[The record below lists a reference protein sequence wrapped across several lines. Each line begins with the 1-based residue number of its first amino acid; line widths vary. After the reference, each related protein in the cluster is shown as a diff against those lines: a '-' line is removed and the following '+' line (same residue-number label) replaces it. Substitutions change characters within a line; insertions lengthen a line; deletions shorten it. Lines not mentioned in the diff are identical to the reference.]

1 VTWAFI
7 GIGVSLA
14 AGLFAFARARR
25 ETRSFY
31 EFDVYGMTA
40 RSHRRFAL
48 LSLAFAAAFS
58 VRLLWA
64 RMPDNVRFEQA
75 AYTPNASIRVYIAPR
90 HRNGSVSSVSHQAGR
105 DAASYDFYS

>member
-1 VTWAFI
+1 MTWAFI

-64 RMPDNVRFEQA
+64 RMPDVA
-75 AYTPNASIRVYIAPR
+75 LLAVYTVALLLY
-90 HRNGSVSSVSHQAGR
+90 
-105 DAASYDFYS
+105 AASFARGAADRDS